1 MISKALGIIRNRL
14 NASVLIAAG
23 LVSLCAMTLPVF
35 AQQGGLPAS
44 MNPQQV
50 QQAIRSGQISPQT
63 VRGAAE
69 SMQGGDISADQMQRA
84 RGNVD
89 MGSLSPREI
98 EMGRQ
103 LMEQRE
109 RSAGGGAGSSDS
121 ERRKKEKEKEQDQEE
136 EDDEEAQEA
145 EDPLERLDI
154 FGHNLF
160 SDTPEAFAPIQ
171 SMPVSDD
178 YIIGPGDEIRI
189 YMWGRLDESHSLE
202 VDTEGVINLPKIGPL
217 TVAGLTFGELKELIR
232 HKAEAIT
239 GVNVNVSMGKLKTLQ
254 VFILGEVKNPGIH
267 TVSSLS
273 TVTNA
278 LLAAGGPTEMGSL
291 RRVQLKRG
299 EEIIAVIDLYDLLLK
314 GDVSA
319 DTTLMSGDVIF
330 VPQAGPL
337 VAISGTVKRPAIY
350 ELKDIVSLENALD
363 MAGGLAP
370 SAYSQRIQIERSV
383 NNKELI
389 VLDISDDQLRR
400 GRTVELRDGDVVRI
414 FSILPAAVNA
424 VYLYGNVARPG
435 RYAYHPGLR
444 LRDVLRDVESVLPD
458 TYFDYALIKRYQ
470 FAESQAELIPFN
482 IGRLLFAGDD
492 RQNIALMPGDEIYV
506 FNQAQ
511 FQDKAYAD
519 VRGEVREPDRYA
531 IDDMTLRDL
540 ILKAGGL
547 TPDAY
552 MPRAELI
559 RYDKDRNQHT
569 IYFDVSAVMAEDPS
583 QNVKV
588 QHQDEIII
596 HSVLE
601 DQWEKVVSIMGE
613 VNNPGEYTLT
623 EGMRLRD
630 LIFKSGSFT
639 RDAYMKMGHL
649 RRTAPISKE
658 ITIHSFNVAK
668 AMAGNSA
675 HNLTLTDLDEIIIY
689 SVWDYKEKYTVTI
702 NGLVRNPGDYP
713 YAENMMINDL
723 ILLAGNVR
731 DAAYMEEAELIRF
744 TIEDGRT
751 VETNIIT
758 FNIRLAQQNHPQHNL
773 QLKPMD
779 VVTIKQ
785 IPDWWERTRLVT
797 ITGEVFFPGTYQ
809 IKKDELLSSVI
820 ERAGGFTE
828 YAYLRGAKFTRESV
842 QEVQQQRLDEMLQE
856 LELEIARLSSEEV
869 KKSLSEEDLAAQSEF
884 INAQQM
890 LIEKLQKSRA
900 TGRVIIS
907 LGPLATFRG
916 SSTDLTLED
925 GDALHIPKEMNTVN
939 VMGSV
944 YNPTAI
950 IFDEDNPELAY
961 YLERTGG
968 PTENA
973 AEDLIYVIRSDGT
986 VVSKMRE
993 RSWWRRFENIELYPG
1008 DTVLVPEKLVRSNW
1022 MRDTKD
1028 ITQILYQIATT
1039 AGVTAALF

>member
-1 MISKALGIIRNRL
+1 MAPTTKKQTQKTTHRFCIIGSALL
-14 NASVLIAAG
+14 LIC
-23 LVSLCAMTLPVF
+23 LMPLPGMG
-35 AQQGGLPAS
+35 QQSGLPAGMDS
-44 MNPQQV
+44 PQV
-50 QQAIRSGQISPQT
+50 QRAIQSGRVSPQT
-63 VRGAAE
+63 VQRASE
-69 SMQGGDISADQMQRA
+69 SMQRGDIQSGREAA
-84 RGNVD
+84 D
-89 MGSLSPREI
+89 MGSLSPQEI
-98 EMGRQ
+98 QMGKQ
-103 LMEQRE
+103 LMEERRRSTGGASGILDRKDDGKGDQRE
-109 RSAGGGAGSSDS
+109 
-121 ERRKKEKEKEQDQEE
+121 EEKEEEEEEEEEEEQDLVSQ
-136 EDDEEAQEA
+136 
-145 EDPLERLDI
+145 LEI

-160 SDTPEAFAPIQ
+160 SDTPDAFAPIK

-254 VFILGEVKNPGIH
+254 VFILGEVENPGIH

-278 LLAAGGPTEMGSL
+278 LLAAGGPTQLGSL
-291 RRVQLKRG
+291 RRVQLKRR
-299 EEIIAVIDLYDLLLK
+299 EQIVAIIDLYDLLLK

-337 VAISGTVKRPAIY
+337 VAISGNVKRPAIY
-350 ELKDIVSLENALD
+350 ELKDIVSLEKALD

-370 SAYSQRIQIERSV
+370 SAYSQRIQIERAV
-383 NNKELI
+383 ENKELI

-400 GRTVELRDGDVVRI
+400 GRTVALKDGDVVRI

-435 RYAYHPGLR
+435 RYAYEPGLR

-470 FAESQAELIPFN
+470 FAESQAELIPFHL
-482 IGRLLFAGDD
+482 GRLLFSGDD
-492 RQNIALMPGDEIYV
+492 RQNIPLMPGDEIYV
-506 FNQAQ
+506 FNQEQ

-569 IYFDVSAVMAEDPS
+569 IYFDVAAVMAEDPA
-583 QNVKV
+583 QNIKV
-588 QHQDEIII
+588 QHQDEVII

-601 DQWEKVVSIMGE
+601 EQWEKVVSIMGE
-613 VNNPGEYTLT
+613 INQPGEYTLT

-630 LIFKSGSFT
+630 LIFKAGSFT
-639 RDAYMKMGHL
+639 RDAYMEMGHL
-649 RRTAPISKE
+649 RRTAPITKE

-668 AMAGNSA
+668 AMAGHSE
-675 HNLTLTDLDEIIIY
+675 HNIPLADLDEIIIY

-713 YAENMMINDL
+713 YAENMTVHDL

-744 TIEDGRT
+744 SIEDGRT
-751 VETNIIT
+751 VKTNIIT
-758 FNIRLAQQNHPQHNL
+758 FNIRLARQNHPQHDL
-773 QLKPMD
+773 PLKPMD

-809 IKKDELLSSVI
+809 IKKDERLSSVI
-820 ERAGGFTE
+820 ERAGGFTDQ
-828 YAYLRGAKFTRESV
+828 AYFRGAQFTRESV
-842 QEVQQQRLDEMLQE
+842 QEVQQRRMDEMLQE

-869 KKSLSEEDLAAQSEF
+869 KKSLSEEDLAAQSQF
-884 INAQQM
+884 IDAQKM
-890 LIEKLQKSRA
+890 LIDKLQKSRA
-900 TGRVIIS
+900 TGRVIVS
-907 LGPLATFRG
+907 LSPLSTFRG
-916 SSTDLTLED
+916 SNTDMVLED
-925 GDALHIPKEMNTVN
+925 GDSLHVPKQMNTVN

-950 IFDEDNPELAY
+950 IFDKDNPELAY
-961 YLERTGG
+961 YLDRTGG

-986 VVSKMRE
+986 VVSKNRE
-993 RSWWRRFENIELYPG
+993 RSWWRRFENIDLYPG
-1008 DTVLVPEKLVRSNW
+1008 DTVLVPEELVRSNW

-1039 AGVTAALF
+1039 AGVTAAIF